1 MILVI
6 DKLKKNAIN
15 VSDMF
20 FYMGV
25 IARPA
30 SLHEA
35 FSEIST
41 VYRAIV
47 LLSPSSYPD
56 TEDFI
61 TRLQT
66 YSSNTPIFAIG
77 EVDERCSELVSRTL
91 PSSAYAAE
99 ILSEIIEYTSDKY
112 LPQPGD
118 YRLMG
123 LDLSCTIPSPMYSG
137 TTLPLTKTEA
147 MILRYLIRAYPA
159 AAATEDILKYA
170 YRETR
175 APESS
180 NIRTHISIINKKFR
194 ALTQRNLLEMSL
206 GIGYKFIT
214 SDKLSKTV

>member
-6 DKLKKNAIN
+6 DKSKKNAVN
-15 VSDMF
+15 VADMF

-25 IARPA
+25 IARPS

-35 FSEIST
+35 FSEISNA
-41 VYRAIV
+41 YRAIV
-47 LLSPSSYPD
+47 LLSPNLYPD

-61 TRLQT
+61 TRLKR

-77 EVDERCSELVSRTL
+77 AIDERSAKLVSRTL
-91 PSSAYAAE
+91 PTSAYAAE
-99 ILSEIIEYTSDKY
+99 ILSEIIEYTASKY
-112 LPQPGD
+112 LPEPGD
-118 YRLMG
+118 YKLMG
-123 LDLSCTIPSPMYSG
+123 LDLSCTIPSPMYCG
-137 TTLPLTKTEA
+137 KAFPLTKTEA
-147 MILRYLIRAYPA
+147 MILRYLVRAYPA
-159 AAATEDILKYA
+159 AATAEDILKYA

-194 ALTQRNLLEMSL
+194 ALTRRNLLEMSL
-206 GIGYKFIT
+206 GVGYRFAS